1 MRIDPLRDAGPVRTL
16 EQAIDRDCRDMR
28 GSLTAVCAILNEPYD
43 AFQKRLSVSYPSH
56 HLHAP
61 DVERVIELVRGDAV
75 RQWFERVYGVVCYQP
90 AAVPATQDALL
101 ALGRLMATEAG
112 FVSGL
117 AEGVADG
124 RWELHE
130 VERLEK
136 HGMALVSQLL
146 AIMAG
151 ARQAAEGVADV

>member
-90 AAVPATQDALL
+90 MAVPATQDALL
-101 ALGRLMATEAG
+101 AFAWGWAENMA
-112 FVSGL
+112 
-117 AEGVADG
+117 
-124 RWELHE
+124 
-130 VERLEK
+130 
-136 HGMALVSQLL
+136 
-146 AIMAG
+146 
-151 ARQAAEGVADV
+151 QAAMKAVPLGQAAAQRMLARLAAEIPADTPLDERTPCEIAVDELPQIGE

>member
-43 AFQKRLSVSYPSH
+43 AFQKRLSVSYPNH

-90 AAVPATQDALL
+90 TAVPVTEAALL
-101 ALGRLMATEAG
+101 ALGRMMEIESG
-112 FVSGL
+112 FVYEL
-117 AEGVADG
+117 AKGAGDG

-136 HGMALVSQLL
+136 HGMALVAQLL
-146 AIMAG
+146 GIMAG
-151 ARQAAEGVADV
+151 ARQAMEGASHE

>member
-16 EQAIDRDCRDMR
+16 EQAIDRDSRDTR
-28 GSLTAVCAILNEPYD
+28 GGLTAVCAILNEPYD
-43 AFQKRLSVSYPSH
+43 AFQKRLSVSYPDH

-61 DVERVIELVRGDAV
+61 DVERVIELTRGPAV
-75 RQWFERVYGVVCYQP
+75 RQWFERVYGVICYQP

-101 ALGRLMATEAG
+101 ALGKAMATEAG

-117 AEGVADG
+117 ADGVADS

-146 AIMAG
+146 GIMAG
-151 ARQAAEGVADV
+151 ARQAMEGAANE

>member
-1 MRIDPLRDAGPVRTL
+1 MGWMIGRCPHSVYVAGGGKTPMRIDPLRDAGPVRTL

-75 RQWFERVYGVVCYQP
+75 RQY
-90 AAVPATQDALL
+90 
-101 ALGRLMATEAG
+101 
-112 FVSGL
+112 
-117 AEGVADG
+117 
-124 RWELHE
+124 
-130 VERLEK
+130 
-136 HGMALVSQLL
+136 
-146 AIMAG
+146 
-151 ARQAAEGVADV
+151 

>member
-90 AAVPATQDALL
+90 TPVPATPDALI
-101 ALGRLMATEAG
+101 ALGGAMATEAA
-112 FVSGL
+112 FVISL
-117 AEGVADG
+117 AKGADDS
-124 RWELHE
+124 RWEKHE
-130 VERLEK
+130 VEDLER
-136 HGMALVSQLL
+136 HGMALVAQLL
-146 AIMAG
+146 SIMAG
-151 ARQAAEGVADV
+151 ARQAMEGVADV

>member
-16 EQAIDRDCRDMR
+16 EQAIDRDSRDTR
-28 GSLTAVCAILNEPYD
+28 GGLTAVCAILNEPYD
-43 AFQKRLSVSYPSH
+43 AFQKRLSVSYPDH

-61 DVERVIELVRGDAV
+61 DVERVIELTRGPAV
-75 RQWFERVYGVVCYQP
+75 RQWFERVYGVICYEP
-90 AAVPATQDALL
+90 TAVPATQDALL
-101 ALGRLMATEAG
+101 ALGKAMATEAG

-117 AEGVADG
+117 ADGVADS

-146 AIMAG
+146 GIMEG
-151 ARQAAEGVADV
+151 ARQAMEGAANE